1 MGARGANIQVPAG
14 AATLPS
20 PNRMSAPTPASPAE
34 KVALPRELANFLIE
48 LAIALQSHGVYPARH
63 PFLVRS
69 ADAVMRRLDGL
80 FLDRDSV
87 SFGVAR
93 QQLVI
98 EGVATDPNNPVLSGL
113 AGRLH
118 RHRVG
123 AVTIGR
129 GARAEEV
136 SAFLALLSSEAE
148 VTGPALPARGEAP
161 SWGAIRL
168 HPLSYAQLELSG
180 EAEAGAPE
188 DPRAARLWIGLA
200 RAAVENEDE
209 EVSPEPSAVAEA
221 INREAHAVAYD
232 QVIVGYLLQLAN
244 ELRHGDERGAAE
256 VRRRLAQM
264 IAGLNPETLRRLV
277 AMGGDDVQRRRFLLD
292 ASHGFAAEAVVKL
305 VEAAA
310 AASEQNISHSL
321 LRLLAKLAAH
331 AERSAGPV
339 RIVAERELR
348 EQVQLLVGGWTLP
361 DPNPETYSVT
371 LDRLAHSATGIA
383 GLLPGPND
391 PKPLRMVQTA
401 LEVDAAGTTAW
412 AALSRMMAG
421 GEFPDLLT
429 LLDTAPEESHFAAA
443 AWDFVSTGES
453 VRALLAAGPEGSAGL
468 DRLVE
473 RMGAAAIAP
482 LMDEMAASELRVVR
496 RAALYRLGRMGAS
509 AAAAAVRRLGDGRWF
524 VIRNLLVILQ
534 DAGPWPA
541 GFSPAPFLRHDDER
555 VRREAFKLA
564 FRIRD
569 ERARAL
575 SLALVDADEQVNRS
589 ALAECAADCPPA
601 VLPLV
606 CRRAGDAAT
615 DPELRA
621 LAIRVLGGAREA
633 AAVQTLLHLVDGGRG
648 WLGKPRLAA
657 PSPHMKA
664 ALAAL
669 ATGWAEH
676 PSAARFL
683 EIALRSSDSEVI
695 GAALARRETP

>member
-1 MGARGANIQVPAG
+1 MAVP
-14 AATLPS
+14 S
-20 PNRMSAPTPASPAE
+20 TPALSAE

-48 LAIALQSHGVYPARH
+48 LAIALQSHGVYPAGH

-123 AVTIGR
+123 AVTMGR

-148 VTGPALPARGEAP
+148 VSGPALPAQGEAP
-161 SWGAIRL
+161 SWGSIRL

-180 EAEAGAPE
+180 EAEAGASE

-200 RAAVENEDE
+200 RAAVESDE
-209 EVSPEPSAVAEA
+209 EEEASPEPAAVAEA

-232 QVIVGYLLQLAN
+232 QVIVGYLLQLAD
-244 ELRHGDERGAAE
+244 ELRHGDERGAPE
-256 VRRRLAQM
+256 VRRRLSQM
-264 IAGLNPETLRRLV
+264 IAGLHPDALRRLV
-277 AMGGDDVQRRRFLLD
+277 EMGGDDAQRRRFLLN

-310 AASEQNISHSL
+310 GASEQTISHSL
-321 LRLLAKLAAH
+321 LRLLSKLAAH
-331 AERSAGPV
+331 AERSGGPV
-339 RIVAERELR
+339 RMVAERELR

-361 DPNPETYSVT
+361 DPNPEAYSET
-371 LDRLAHSATGIA
+371 LDRLSRSATGTA
-383 GLLPGPND
+383 VLPGPND
-391 PKPLRMVQTA
+391 PAPLRMVQTA
-401 LEVDAAGTTAW
+401 LEVDTAGTTAW
-412 AALSRMMAG
+412 AALSRMMAE
-421 GEFPDLLT
+421 GELPALLS
-429 LLDTAPEESHFAAA
+429 LLDTAPEGSHFAAA
-443 AWDFVSTGES
+443 AWDFVSTPES
-453 VRALLAAGPEGSAGL
+453 VRALLAAGPEGSAAL

-473 RMGAAAIAP
+473 RMGAGAIAP
-482 LMDEMAASELRVVR
+482 LLDEMAASELRVVR
-496 RAALYRLGRMGAS
+496 RAALDRLGRMGAP
-509 AAAAAVRRLGDGRWF
+509 AAAEAVRRLDDERWF

-534 DAGPWPA
+534 DAGSWPA
-541 GFSPAPFLRHDDER
+541 GFSPAPFLRHDDAR

-564 FRIRD
+564 FRVPD

-575 SLALVDADEQVNRS
+575 SLALVDADDQVNRS
-589 ALAECAADCPPA
+589 ALAECGSDCPPA

-606 CRRAGDAAT
+606 CRRADDAAT
-615 DPELRA
+615 DPELRV
-621 LAIRVLGGAREA
+621 LAIRVLGGAREP
-633 AAVQTLLHLVDGGRG
+633 AAVQTLLRLVDGGRG
-648 WLGKPRLAA
+648 WLRKPRLAP
-657 PSPHMKA
+657 PSPHMHA

-676 PSAARFL
+676 PAAATFL
-683 EIALRSSDSEVI
+683 EIALRSTDPEVI
-695 GAALARRETP
+695 RAALTRGEPR